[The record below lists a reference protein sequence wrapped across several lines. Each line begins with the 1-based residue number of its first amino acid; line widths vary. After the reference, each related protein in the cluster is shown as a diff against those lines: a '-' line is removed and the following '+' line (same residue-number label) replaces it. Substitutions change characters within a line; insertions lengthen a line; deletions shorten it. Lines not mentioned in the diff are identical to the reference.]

1 VYHFAAHFSH
11 SELIFMPALTPQD
24 IANIARL
31 SRLSLKPDE
40 AAALTSSLSRIIALV
55 GELERADTA
64 GVEPM
69 SHSLPG
75 LAARLREDVVTET
88 DQHRLY
94 QQNAPQVEAG
104 LYLVP
109 KVIE

>member
-1 VYHFAAHFSH
+1 MAS
-11 SELIFMPALTPQD
+11 LTPKD

-31 SRLSLKPDE
+31 ARLSLKTDE
-40 AAALTSSLSRIIALV
+40 QEVYIGSLSRIIDLV
-55 GELERADTA
+55 GELNRADTA

-69 SHSLPG
+69 SHPLPG
-75 LAARLREDVVTET
+75 LAARLRADVVTEV
-88 DQHRLY
+88 DQRRLL

>member
-1 VYHFAAHFSH
+1 VYDFAP
-11 SELIFMPALTPQD
+11 IFPLLDPLPMSVLTPSE

-31 SRLSLKPDE
+31 ARLSLSHDE
-40 AAALTSSLSRIIALV
+40 VPAYIDSLSRIIGLV
-55 GELERADTA
+55 GELDRAETA

-69 SHSLPG
+69 SHPLPG
-75 LAARLREDVVTET
+75 QAARLRVDTVTET
-88 DQHRLY
+88 DQHTLF

-109 KVIE
+109 RVIE

>member
-1 VYHFAAHFSH
+1 
-11 SELIFMPALTPQD
+11 MTALTPKD
-24 IANIARL
+24 IATIARL
-31 SRLSLKPDE
+31 SRLSLAADE
-40 AAALTSSLSRIIALV
+40 VPALTGGLSRIIALV
-55 GELERADTA
+55 GELDRADTA

-69 SHSLPG
+69 SHPLPG
-75 LAARLREDVVTET
+75 LAARLRADVVSET

>member
-1 VYHFAAHFSH
+1 MISRPFFRIWDPLPMSVLSA
-11 SELIFMPALTPQD
+11 EE

-31 SRLSLKPDE
+31 ARLSLTHDE
-40 AAALTSSLSRIIALV
+40 VPAYIDSLSRIIELV
-55 GELERADTA
+55 GELDRAETA

-69 SHSLPG
+69 SHPLPG
-75 LAARLREDVVTET
+75 QAARMRVDSVTET
-88 DQHRLY
+88 DQHRLF

-109 KVIE
+109 RVIE

>member
-1 VYHFAAHFSH
+1 MA
-11 SELIFMPALTPQD
+11 ALTPEQVAG
-24 IANIARL
+24 IAHLARL
-31 SRLSLKPDE
+31 SLTTDE
-40 AAALTSSLSRIIALV
+40 AAAYGASLSRIITLV
-55 GELERADTA
+55 EQLDRADTA

-69 SHSLPG
+69 SHPLPG
-75 LAARLREDVVTET
+75 LSARLRPDVVSES
-88 DQHRLY
+88 DQREQY

>member
-1 VYHFAAHFSH
+1 MA
-11 SELIFMPALTPQD
+11 ALTPKD
-24 IANIARL
+24 ISNIARL
-31 SRLSLKPDE
+31 ARLSLKPDE
-40 AAALTSSLSRIIALV
+40 LPAFTTSLSRIIELV
-55 GELERADTA
+55 GELDRAATA

-69 SHSLPG
+69 SHPLPG
-75 LAARLREDVVTET
+75 LAARLRADAVSET
-88 DQHRLY
+88 DQHRLF

>member
-1 VYHFAAHFSH
+1 
-11 SELIFMPALTPQD
+11 MTALTAKD

-31 SRLSLKPDE
+31 SRLSLRPDE
-40 AAALTSSLSRIIALV
+40 VPVLTAGLSRIIALV

-69 SHSLPG
+69 SHPLPG
-75 LAARLREDVVTET
+75 LAARLRADVVSES

-94 QQNAPQVEAG
+94 QQNAPQIEAS
-104 LYLVP
+104 LYRVP